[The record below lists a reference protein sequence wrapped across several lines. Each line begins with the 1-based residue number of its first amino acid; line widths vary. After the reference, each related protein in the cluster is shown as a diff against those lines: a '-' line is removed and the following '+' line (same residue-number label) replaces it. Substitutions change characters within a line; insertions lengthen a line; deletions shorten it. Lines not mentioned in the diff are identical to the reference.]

1 MLFTVIHRNADGK
14 RDSFVVESESRTA
27 LFATLK
33 ERKITPIQ
41 VLDGAV
47 KSRTSGQPKVA
58 TKYVRWAA
66 ILIGIVGLVSIVL
79 LCSLTKDADNGDVN
93 RSKHPAKIAE
103 RNLSSNVK
111 TASDTSETV
120 ENDDER
126 EVPQSNTNAVAQEA
140 QPQSLP
146 EKKPN
151 SSTLGTVYPNN
162 KRQPP
167 RKLFKHFSENYI
179 AGLLRTKPGM
189 AVVGTVLPKNFDDDF
204 KASLSEEIKIED
216 EDTED
221 DIEIK
226 EMMKS
231 IKVDARKII
240 EQGGSI
246 RETILEERKY
256 LQKIAEMRH
265 TLQQEVSKMRKA
277 GASEEELQ
285 DTVQAANQ
293 MMDEYGGLHIKLS
306 PFRNRNRDSGE
317 SK

>member
-14 RDSFVVESESRTA
+14 RDSFVIESESRMA

-33 ERKITPIQ
+33 ERKIAPIQ

-47 KSRTSGQPKVA
+47 KSSSSGQSKGSE
-58 TKYVRWAA
+58 KYVRCAVT
-66 ILIGIVGLVSIVL
+66 LIGLVGLVF
-79 LCSLTKDADNGDVN
+79 LCLQCFLTTDAEN
-93 RSKHPAKIAE
+93 REGNSSKQLVKIEDQVA
-103 RNLSSNVK
+103 SPNVK
-111 TASDTSETV
+111 TAPDASDPVESDDKNDASQSNANTV
-120 ENDDER
+120 EQVSQNSS
-126 EVPQSNTNAVAQEA
+126 Q
-140 QPQSLP
+140 P

-189 AVVGTVLPKNFDDDF
+189 AVIGTVLPKNFDDDF
-204 KASLSEEIKIED
+204 KASLAEEIKIED

-231 IKVDARKII
+231 IKIDAQKII

-306 PFRNRNRDSGE
+306 PFRNRNHDSGK